1 MYVNGKASTIYV
13 VLRLGYGERVWACP
27 PSSRIMGLR
36 RGGREGCHGV
46 VCSGLKVATI
56 SRELGPELI
65 AVTPGIRPAWSI
77 MAAILIPYNRDQV
90 QTDDW

>member
-1 MYVNGKASTIYV
+1 MARGFGPARHRPE
-13 VLRLGYGERVWACP
+13 LRDSGEAGVK
-27 PSSRIMGLR
+27 
-36 RGGREGCHGV
+36 GCHGV

-77 MAAILIPYNRDQV
+77 MAAILICLTTETRCRQMIGER
-90 QTDDW
+90 Q